1 MAARAEVPSPSNSPE
16 LTITEL
22 SGALK
27 RTIEDR
33 FGFVRVRGEVS
44 GWRGPHSS
52 GHCYFSL
59 KDEGARIDAVIW
71 KGVYGRLKIRPEEG
85 MEVIATGK
93 ITTWPGKSAYQI
105 VVESIEPA
113 GVGALLAQL
122 EERRKRLAAEGLF
135 DEARKQLLP
144 FIPKVIGVVTSPT
157 GAVIRDILHRLAD
170 RFPARVLIWPVRV
183 QGETSGAEVA
193 RAINGLNALPEG
205 GAIPRPDVI
214 IVARGGG
221 SLEDLWG
228 FNDEIVVRAAA
239 ESMIPL
245 VSAVGHETDWT
256 LIDHAADRRAPTP
269 TAAAEIC
276 VPVRAELLAQVA
288 TCGGRLAGARS
299 RMMQRHRTDL
309 RALARALPGPED
321 LLAMPRQRLDR
332 AGEILPARIRRTLS
346 DRHVQLGRLA
356 SKLADHSPQT
366 ELARRRVRFDSFS
379 ERHAA
384 LGKPGV
390 LTERRALQLRV
401 LDDRLRKGLANSLQ
415 KTQQRIEHQQHRIDD
430 LGKRIA
436 SATRLAI
443 PRRREQLR
451 VLDDRLRKALGNSL
465 QKTQQRIEHQ
475 QHRIDDLGKRIAN
488 ATRLAIPRRRD
499 QLRALSQLLS
509 SLGYRNVLARG
520 FALVRDASGAPVR
533 SAVTVAAGDRLAIE
547 FADGQVQV
555 SADGGAPGERSIETP
570 KPAAPRPARAAP
582 IKKDQGSLF

>member
-135 DEARKQLLP
+135 DESRKQLLP
-144 FIPKVIGVVTSPT
+144 FLPRVIGVVTSPT

-170 RFPARVLIWPVRV
+170 RFPTQVLIWPVRV

-193 RAINGLNALPEG
+193 RAINGLNALPDG

-256 LIDHAADRRAPTP
+256 LIDHASDRRAPTP

-299 RMMQRHRTDL
+299 RMMQRNRTDL
-309 RALARALPGPED
+309 RALARALLGPED

-332 AGEILPARIRRTLS
+332 AGEILPARIRRMLAE
-346 DRHVQLGRLA
+346 RQVRLGRLA
-356 SKLADHSPQT
+356 GLLARHSPQA
-366 ELARRRVRFDSFS
+366 ELAHRRATFNALAN
-379 ERHAA
+379 RHRA
-384 LGKPGV
+384 LARPGI
-390 LTERRALQLRV
+390 LTERRALHV
-401 LDDRLRKGLANSLQ
+401 
-415 KTQQRIEHQQHRIDD
+415 
-430 LGKRIA
+430 
-436 SATRLAI
+436 
-443 PRRREQLR
+443 R

-533 SAVTVAAGDRLAIE
+533 SAAAVAAGDRLAIE
-547 FADGQVQV
+547 FADGNVQV
-555 SADGGAPGERSIETP
+555 NADSGATGERASEPP
-570 KPAAPRPARAAP
+570 KPAAPRPARAVQT
-582 IKKDQGSLF
+582 KKDQGSLF